1 MDGPLACDAY
11 DRGRKARSLVGRAVL
26 YSSGFEESE
35 VVGMS
40 DPRATVRPMAAATPC
55 NVCGDPCL
63 NGFAVCQRTRECRR
77 VYAQRRRAIPGCRR
91 RAAGL

>member
-1 MDGPLACDAY
+1 
-11 DRGRKARSLVGRAVL
+11 
-26 YSSGFEESE
+26 
-35 VVGMS
+35 MS

-77 VYAQRRRAIPGCRR
+77 VYAQRRRAVPAVAAAQRDSNRRSYAANRSSNMARQAER
-91 RAAGL
+91 RAARRIDR